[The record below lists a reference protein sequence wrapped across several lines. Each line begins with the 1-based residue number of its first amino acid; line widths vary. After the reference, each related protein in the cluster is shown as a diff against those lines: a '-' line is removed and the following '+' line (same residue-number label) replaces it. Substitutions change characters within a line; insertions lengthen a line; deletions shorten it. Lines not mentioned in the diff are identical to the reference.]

1 MFRCSDNGT
10 KRAVKLRKTIT
21 PLLIAVMSFGFHACA
36 TVSTPPEPVEA
47 PVSKDDQMK
56 AQQEISRPESKR
68 YKLKVAVG
76 RFSNETTYGKALLAY
91 EDFERFGRQT
101 GDMLASRLIR
111 SGEFLVFERPDIEV
125 VRKEQQYVSD
135 SGLVGVDTLIIGAL
149 TEFGRSDEGE
159 LGFLSKTKVQVAR
172 AKVEVRL
179 IDVKT
184 GHAFFSA
191 TGAGEAK
198 SESGEIAGF
207 GSRAAYDAALND
219 KAIGAAVSDLVD
231 HLINELKQR
240 QWRTDILDIRDGR
253 IYISGGQRQG
263 LKAGDILQVMQRG
276 DVIKSKQT
284 GFDIALPSIMVGSLR
299 VISFFGDSEVSEGS
313 ICELVEGAID
323 GSVLIN
329 YYVAEAQ

>member
-1 MFRCSDNGT
+1 MFRRSKNGT
-10 KRAVKLRKTIT
+10 RGAGKLRKAII
-21 PLLIAVMSFGFHACA
+21 PPLIAAMSLIFHACA
-36 TVSTPPEPVEA
+36 TVSTPQEPVEA
-47 PVSKDDQMK
+47 GTTKQEQVK
-56 AQQEISRPESKR
+56 AQKEANEPGYKR
-68 YKLKVAVG
+68 YKLKIAVG

-91 EDFERFGRQT
+91 EDFEKFGRQT

-135 SGLVGVDTLIIGAL
+135 SGLVGVDTLIVGAL

-240 QWRTDILDIRDGR
+240 QWRTDILVIRDGQV
-253 IYISGGQRQG
+253 YISGGQSQG
-263 LKAGDILQVMQRG
+263 LKTGDILQIMRRG

-284 GFDIALPSIMVGSLR
+284 GFDIVLPSTMVGKLK
-299 VISFFGDSEVSEGS
+299 VVSFFGDSEVSEGS
-313 ICELVEGAID
+313 ICELVEGTID
-323 GSVLIN
+323 EAALIN